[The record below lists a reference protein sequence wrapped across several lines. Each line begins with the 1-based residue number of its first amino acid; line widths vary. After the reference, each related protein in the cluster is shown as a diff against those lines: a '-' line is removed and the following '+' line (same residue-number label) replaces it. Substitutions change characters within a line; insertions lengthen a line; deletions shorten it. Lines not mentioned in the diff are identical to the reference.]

1 VKALSLGLILLFV
14 LTAAVYFGFA
24 ERILDRMRLTDTQ
37 AVLFLA
43 LMILGSFVS
52 VSIPAG
58 QAELSINFGGAVVP
72 LIIAIYLLAKAG
84 TNWERIRSILAAVG
98 TAAAIWGISSITDFG
113 PEGGQTGFIDSVWLY
128 SLIGGVVAY
137 VLGRS
142 RRAAFVAGTLGIILA
157 DMVYLT
163 QVLLR
168 GLPSTV
174 ALGGAGV
181 LDATVLS
188 GVIAVGLAELIG
200 ESRERI
206 QGGPELGEDRPL
218 ALRVDEGV
226 SDEERSNQAGIDD
239 RGDRS

>member
-1 VKALSLGLILLFV
+1 VTSLSFGLILLFV
-14 LTAAVYFGFA
+14 LTVAVYFGFA

-37 AVLFLA
+37 AILFLA

-52 VSIPAG
+52 ISIPAG
-58 QAELSINFGGAVVP
+58 QAQVSINLGGFAVP
-72 LIIAIYLLAKAG
+72 LAIAVYLIVKAG
-84 TNWERIRSILAAVG
+84 TTWERVRSLLAAVG
-98 TAAAIWGISSITDFG
+98 TSAAIWGIASITDFG
-113 PEGGQTGFIDSVWLY
+113 PEGGQTGFIDSLWLY
-128 SLIGGVVAY
+128 SLIGGLVAY

-157 DMVYLT
+157 DLVYLT

-181 LDATVLS
+181 LDATVLA

-206 QGGPELGEDRPL
+206 QGGPELGADRPL

-226 SDEERSNQAGIDD
+226 ADEAESNKFGSDDG
-239 RGDRS
+239 GDRS